1 MASHSLDS
9 KPRALHALD
18 ILSALLMA
26 ATIYMVFFYAPM
38 ERVMGQVQRLFY
50 FHVASAWV
58 SMAVLIL
65 AAVLGIVYLIRPQ
78 NKIDIWAVA
87 CIELGLV
94 YAFICVT
101 TGSIWARPAW
111 NTWWT
116 WDPRVVTFTILILVY
131 LAYMLLR
138 QGIED
143 PQRRARFGAIYAIL
157 ASVTVPLTYFSIRIW
172 RTLHPVVIG
181 SGDPSAQ
188 GTFDMTRPMLH
199 TLLFSLL
206 AFSIFGFTLLWHR
219 VRLGWLADKVEQ
231 LRMKALG
238 R

>member
-1 MASHSLDS
+1 MALTSLDR
-9 KPRALHALD
+9 KPRLLQVLD
-18 ILSALLMA
+18 VLSTLLMLGA
-26 ATIYMVFFYAPM
+26 IYMVFFYAPM
-38 ERVMGQVQRLFY
+38 ERVMGQVQRVFY
-50 FHVASAWV
+50 FHASSGWV
-58 SMAVLIL
+58 TMVVLII
-65 AAVLGIVYLIRPQ
+65 AAVAGIIYLIRPH
-78 NKIDIWAVA
+78 KKWDVLAVA
-87 CIELGLV
+87 CVEIGLV
-94 YAFICVT
+94 FAFICVT

-206 AFSIFGFTLLWHR
+206 AFSVFGATLLWHR

-231 LRMKALG
+231 LRMQALG

>member
-1 MASHSLDS
+1 MASTSLDP

-65 AAVLGIVYLIRPQ
+65 AAVLGILYLIRPQ
-78 NKIDIWAVA
+78 HKWDIWAVA

-181 SGDPSAQ
+181 SGDAGAQ

-206 AFSIFGFTLLWHR
+206 AFSVFGATLLWHR

-231 LRMKALG
+231 LRMKAFG